1 MVKGITKQVIVVKTP
16 VSGMFEQAIFIL
28 GDNVTDASSVDADGI
43 LSEACAIADDYVRT
57 HCAPMQKSPR
67 SLLLTALISSCVT
80 LALACLTFIYII

>member
-28 GDNVTDASSVDADGI
+28 GDNVADASSVDADGI

-57 HCAPMQKSPR
+57 HCAPVKKSTKA
-67 SLLLTALISSCVT
+67 LLLTALISSCVT
-80 LALACLTFIYII
+80 LVLSCLAFFFII